1 LPILQ
6 VNGSK
11 VTIDLN
17 DFPSLLESMTQQPL
31 IQLSQLSTRFHYN
44 ENFDYALINIL
55 KNNWDSLL
63 ENSFIVQHFL

>member
-1 LPILQ
+1 MPILQ

-11 VTIDLN
+11 VSIDLN

-31 IQLSQLSTRFHYN
+31 IQLSQLSTHFHYN